1 MVGEETVC
9 IIVHTR
15 GEGKAT
21 AVVGRKRLSC
31 SHTVATSPRV
41 VATPGHL
48 TVQTSLPAVGLLTVM
63 FVHHASNVKDY
74 ESKPHLMFILA
85 FLNTDNCVDCNLTT
99 LLYGN

>member
-1 MVGEETVC
+1 MQ
-9 IIVHTR
+9 VHD
-15 GEGKAT
+15 KPQPQSP

-48 TVQTSLPAVGLLTVM
+48 TVQTSLPAVGLLTAM

-85 FLNTDNCVDCNLTT
+85 FLNTDNYVDCNLTT